1 MLLSDNFS
9 QLRAVQ
15 FLAWF
20 ANIIGESE
28 LTWERKKWQLRDGAG
43 NNSKSTFILWLED
56 RKGSKSWVELESGWG
71 KELGYFFLCI
81 CPTISLYYKIF
92 SKMLKD
98 GPEGLTQLDTMKI
111 FRKVLAN
118 RKVCA
123 KQKTPK
129 KYYILQNFL
138 YFWKKKRWIS
148 SEWVWVYFF
157 SDQTLAS

>member
-56 RKGSKSWVELESGWG
+56 RKGSKSWAELESGWG
-71 KELGYFFLCI
+71 KELGYLFLFYSFCI
-81 CPTISLYYKIF
+81 YKILISLYYKIF
-92 SKMLKD
+92 SKMLKG
-98 GPEGLTQLDTMKI
+98 GPEGLTQLDKLKM
-111 FRKVLAN
+111 FRKVLAISHLITARFVQN
-118 RKVCA
+118 K
-123 KQKTPK
+123 KTPK

-148 SEWVWVYFF
+148 SEWV
-157 SDQTLAS
+157 

>member
-56 RKGSKSWVELESGWG
+56 RKGSKSWAELESGWG
-71 KELGYFFLCI
+71 KELGCLFFVYLPHNFLILQDLFKNVKRCAWRLNSTWQI
-81 CPTISLYYKIF
+81 EDVQKSSCNITPYNS
-92 SKMLKD
+92 
-98 GPEGLTQLDTMKI
+98 
-111 FRKVLAN
+111 
-118 RKVCA
+118 KVCA
-123 KQKTPK
+123 KQKNSK
-129 KYYILQNFL
+129 EILHTSKFSIFL
-138 YFWKKKRWIS
+138 KEEKMNK
-148 SEWVWVYFF
+148 
-157 SDQTLAS
+157 